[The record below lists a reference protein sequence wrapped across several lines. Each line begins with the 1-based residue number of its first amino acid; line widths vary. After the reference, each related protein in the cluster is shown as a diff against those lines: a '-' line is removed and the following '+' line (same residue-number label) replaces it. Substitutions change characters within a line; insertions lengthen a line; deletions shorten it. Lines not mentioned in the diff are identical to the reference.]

1 MNLFCLFFL
10 AYNSEFRNSHDE
22 PTVDVHGLK
31 KHEAIE
37 CVEKKLRELQL
48 AGMKRLRVIVGKG
61 LHSKM
66 GIAVLKPTVLNAMQ
80 KYVYTLFVTTAV
92 FVC

>member
-66 GIAVLKPTVLNAMQ
+66 GIAVLKPTVLDAMR
-80 KYVYTLFVTTAV
+80 KYVYTLLVTTAV